1 MFVLSF
7 PNHPSHVSTV
17 NNPQEI
23 MPRSRRDPLR
33 AFIQMQVVLRVPA
46 SSTARELEVLG
57 KRGCI

>member
-1 MFVLSF
+1 
-7 PNHPSHVSTV
+7 
-17 NNPQEI
+17 